1 MAAEE
6 LPDLDELATRLVQLR
21 HREHDLTRR
30 LAREEER
37 RATFSSGYAARTV
50 EALRAE
56 LDPLRAEI
64 ALLEEQLRPVR
75 RRPEP
80 G

>member
-21 HREHDLTRR
+21 HREQDLTRR

-37 RATFSSGYAARTV
+37 RATFSSEYAARTV
-50 EALRAE
+50 EGLRAE
-56 LDPLRAEI
+56 LDPLRTEI
-64 ALLEEQLRPVR
+64 ALLEEQLRPVL